1 MFWKGILGQ
10 SWVIIIELVYEIQET
25 SSKMISNG
33 IFIHI
38 IVLLEF
44 QCALSHPVSDQRDW
58 RAQPGGGGD
67 GRQVQN
73 GGAGGL
79 DQGSHER
86 EQDDV
91 ICFSCD
97 R

>member
-1 MFWKGILGQ
+1 M
-10 SWVIIIELVYEIQET
+10 
-25 SSKMISNG
+25 
-33 IFIHI
+33 
-38 IVLLEF
+38 
-44 QCALSHPVSDQRDW
+44 SDQRDR

-67 GRQVQN
+67 GREVQN

-79 DQGSHER
+79 DQGRHNQELN
-86 EQDDV
+86 DV